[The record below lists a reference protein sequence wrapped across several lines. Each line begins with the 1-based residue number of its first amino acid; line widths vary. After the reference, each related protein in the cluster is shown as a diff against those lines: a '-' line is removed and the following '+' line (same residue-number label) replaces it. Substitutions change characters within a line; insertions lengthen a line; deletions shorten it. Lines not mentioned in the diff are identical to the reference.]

1 LIRNVVRHQRT
12 LAADAAL
19 SGIGL
24 HSGQTVR
31 LRMLPAGADTGVLFK
46 RTDLDGSPSIR
57 PDLEN
62 VNYTTHQTSIIEN
75 GVEVLT
81 VEHLLAASYGMG
93 IDNLVVEMNG
103 PEVPIMDGSAQPF
116 VEAFRSAGIVELDE
130 VSKPRAL
137 NSPLKYT
144 SGDVSIT
151 AVPSGSL
158 TIAFGIQYDHP
169 YLFSQYA
176 RHEITPE
183 AFSRELAPARTYSF
197 REWVEPLREKG
208 LIKGGS
214 LENAILI
221 GDKDIVNEEPLRFS
235 DEFAR
240 HKIADMVGNIAMMGF
255 PIAADIY
262 AFKSG
267 HLHNVEFLRLLKR
280 EMTESEAPYETF
292 EIGEILRIMPHRYP
306 FILVD
311 RILELGEDRVVGI
324 KNVTIN
330 EPFFQGHFP
339 GHPVMPGV
347 LIVESMAQI
356 GGFLLLHKVDNPEGK
371 VVYFTKIE
379 DVKFRKVVTPGD
391 QIRSVLKMIKFR
403 KNLCIIK
410 GQAFV
415 GGDLVCE
422 GMLTAM
428 VVQR

>member
-1 LIRNVVRHQRT
+1 MRRNLRRPERT
-12 LAADAAL
+12 LAAEAVL

-24 HSGQTVR
+24 HSGRTVR
-31 LRMLPAGADTGVLFK
+31 LRMLPAESDTGVVFK
-46 RTDLDGSPSIR
+46 RVDLDGSPSIR

-62 VNYTTHQTSIIEN
+62 VNYTTHQTSVIED

-93 IDNLVVEMNG
+93 IDNLIVEMNG
-103 PEVPIMDGSAQPF
+103 PEVPIMDGSALPF
-116 VEAFRSAGIVELDE
+116 VEAFRSAGIAELDKIL
-130 VSKPRAL
+130 SPKAL
-137 NSPLKYT
+137 ANPVKYT
-144 SGDVSIT
+144 SGDVSIS
-151 AVPSGSL
+151 AVPSGAL
-158 TIAFGIQYDHP
+158 TISFGIQYDHP
-169 YLFSQYA
+169 SLFSQYA

-183 AFSRELAPARTYSF
+183 TFLEELAPARTYVF
-197 REWVEPLREKG
+197 KEWVEPLRGEG

-221 GDKDIVNEEPLRFS
+221 GDEGIVNEEPLRFS

-240 HKIADMVGNIAMMGF
+240 HKVADMVGNIAMVGF
-255 PIAADIY
+255 PIIADIY

-280 EMTESEAPYETF
+280 ELANSEVAYEAF

-311 RILELGEDRVVGI
+311 RILELGEDKVVGI

-347 LIVESMAQI
+347 LIVESMAQV

-379 DVKFRKVVTPGD
+379 EVKFRKVVTPGD
-391 QIRSVLKMIKFR
+391 QLRSVLKMIKFR
-403 KNLCIIK
+403 KNLCVMK

-415 GGDLVCE
+415 GNDLVCE

-428 VVQR
+428 VVER